1 MGFPSILL
9 MGGSAGSGGGGA
21 AFSTI
26 QPDAGTS
33 PVATGADTLTLTCVD
48 NALTITGDAATDK
61 ITFGAGTALAL
72 LGGRAAGQ
80 TLNGSTASA
89 GALILSST
97 AHGTKGLIQLGADSA
112 YDEALIRFGIGRT
125 DPGYRLEVRATAD
138 NYSHGMAISHSLGG
152 ANALTRFYQ
161 DLNGT
166 FSIGNPNQQ
175 TATLVSDPFGKVGL
189 GNGATS
195 GNSTI
200 NVRTHPDYLGRCS
213 LMITKVA
220 SQTGKLLMI
229 TDTDFASEFFS
240 VDVTGKFRWAA
251 SLESAATLGT
261 APATEYLTVLLS
273 DGSTRYIPLVTTP
286 N

>member
-1 MGFPSILL
+1 
-9 MGGSAGSGGGGA
+9 MGGSAGGGGGGA

-33 PVATGADTLTLTCVD
+33 PVATGADTLILTCVD
-48 NALTITGDAATDK
+48 NALTITGDSATDK
-61 ITFGAGTALAL
+61 ITFGAGSNLAL
-72 LGGRAAGQ
+72 LGGRSGGQ
-80 TLNGSTASA
+80 TLNGDTAAA

-97 AHGTKGLIQLGADSA
+97 AHGSKGLIQLGADTA
-112 YDEALIRFGIGRT
+112 YNEDLIRLGIGRT

-195 GNSTI
+195 GLATV
-200 NVRTHPDYLGRCS
+200 NVRTHPDYLSRCS
-213 LMITKVA
+213 LMLTKLT
-220 SQTGKLLMI
+220 SQTGKMLVV
-229 TDTDFASEFFS
+229 TDTDFATELMSINL
-240 VDVTGKFRWAA
+240 DGKLQSSAGN
-251 SLESAATLGT
+251 ESAATLGT
-261 APATEYLTVLLS
+261 APATEYLAVLLAS
-273 DGSTRYIPLVTTP
+273 GATRYIPLVTTR